1 MYKNIGDY
9 GLIGNLLSVA
19 LVGRDGAI
27 DWLCL
32 PHLDSPSV
40 FAALL
45 ATGPH
50 WRMKGVGSPLT
61 VSRRALSS
69 ASEDFMELPCSLVG
83 NARHYRTGGRAHAAS
98 SAASAVPNARP
109 PPMAST
115 LQPPSSNR
123 PTPSGA
129 TAVATTMAAWVT
141 ARMAPRC
148 RTP

>member
-45 ATGPH
+45 DDEQGGSFAVRPVDAWDSVAEYVPDTNVLKTRFRTRTG
-50 WRMKGVGSPLT
+50 VLELT
-61 VSRRALSS
+61 
-69 ASEDFMELPCSLVG
+69 DFMPI
-83 NARHYRTGGRAHAAS
+83 HYCGAGEWDTECH
-98 SAASAVPNARP
+98 
-109 PPMAST
+109 T
-115 LQPPSSNR
+115 LPSSR
-123 PTPSGA
+123 SR
-129 TAVATTMAAWVT
+129 
-141 ARMAPRC
+141 ARRS
-148 RTP
+148 RG